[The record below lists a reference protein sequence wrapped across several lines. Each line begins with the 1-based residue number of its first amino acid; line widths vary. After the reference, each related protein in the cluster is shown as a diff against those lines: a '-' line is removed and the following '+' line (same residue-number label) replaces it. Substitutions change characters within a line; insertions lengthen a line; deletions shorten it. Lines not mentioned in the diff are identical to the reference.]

1 MSHDPA
7 EPSRQTPQDRKRPIP
22 TRVIS
27 LRAEQDAAP
36 DYIAPLAALAII
48 VSLLGTTCVP
58 LWTVMSLLAHGQ
70 AARVDVAVAASS
82 TTAPATQPA
91 PPQIPV
97 VTLAGVLIF
106 FLIAMLG
113 IVGGFGSI
121 LRRAWGRKVLLAYAA
136 LVLLYLI
143 TATYFRMR
151 FGIESLVETAPTQ
164 SALSLNFTCVFG
176 VFVLVAV
183 LMIVIL
189 RYFTLPHIARRF
201 R

>member
-1 MSHDPA
+1 MPD
-7 EPSRQTPQDRKRPIP
+7 EPSQPSNRLPQGVERLIS

-27 LRAEQDAAP
+27 LRDEQDAAT
-36 DYIAPLAALAII
+36 DYIAPLAVLAII

-58 LWTVMSLLAHGQ
+58 LFTVMSILATGQ
-70 AARVDVAVAASS
+70 STSGVADV

-91 PPQIPV
+91 PPEIPV

-121 LRRAWGRKVLLAYAA
+121 LRREWGRRLLLAYAA

-143 TATYFRMR
+143 TATCFRMR

-164 SALSLNFTCVFG
+164 SALSMFFTCVFG
-176 VFVLVAV
+176 VLVLMVV